1 MLKRIFAYS
10 IILLSSFIMLTACLK
25 DSKKPSVIPSIEGYS
40 SQELTQLAG
49 YGNISIL
56 KETNFDTID
65 TTKYKIIYIEVSQND
80 KSKIISSLLKYF
92 NKEDYQVFYTSLSID
107 NSLEKVCL
115 LKSKDKYDVLRAFK
129 TNGTNYDI
137 DTDTLIE
144 KLKVWDDKYSITIN
158 GVDGD
163 WVDISLENLPDNIEE
178 FANEVYNFC
187 PDSVD
192 QGVGDINELV
202 NIITNDKEI
211 VLWWD

>member
-1 MLKRIFAYS
+1 MLKRS
-10 IILLSSFIMLTACLK
+10 IAFIAILLSSFIMLTACLK
-25 DSKKPSVIPSIEGYS
+25 NIRKPGVIPSFEGFS
-40 SQELTQLAG
+40 SQEIAQLAQ

-80 KSKIISSLLKYF
+80 KSKIISSILKYF
-92 NKEDYQVFYTSLSID
+92 NKADYQVFYTSLSID

-144 KLKVWDDKYSITIN
+144 KLKVWDGKYSITIN

-163 WVDISLENLPDNIEE
+163 WIDISFENLPDNIDE
-178 FANEVYNFC
+178 FANEIYNFC

-192 QGVGDINELV
+192 QGIGDINELV
-202 NIITNDKEI
+202 NVIRNDKEI